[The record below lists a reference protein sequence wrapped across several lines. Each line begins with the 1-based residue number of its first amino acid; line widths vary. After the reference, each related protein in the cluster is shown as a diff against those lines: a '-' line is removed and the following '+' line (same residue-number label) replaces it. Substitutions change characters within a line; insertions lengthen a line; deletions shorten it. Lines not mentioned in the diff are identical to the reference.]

1 MTTLNESID
10 TYLQTNLDRYIT
22 ETIRLCAQ
30 PSISA
35 RGEGVRECADLVAE
49 LFTQH
54 GLQMQKFETPGNPI
68 IVGRLS
74 GRSPRTL
81 LFYNHYDVQPPEPL
95 EEWTS
100 LPFQPTL
107 RDGMLFARGVGDDK
121 GELIAR
127 LAAMDAVRAAHGGEL
142 PCGVVFVAEGEEE
155 VGSHNIAAFVR
166 EHIDLLKCNGAVWE
180 GGGVSEEGGTGT
192 TLGLRGVLNVELE
205 VQLMTMDAHSGGAHI
220 FPSSVWRLIRALVS
234 IKDEHERILIPGF
247 YDQVKPPTELDLQL
261 LDAQPD
267 HEARMREMLGIR
279 EFVNG
284 LTGKDLGRAVFNP
297 TCNIQGFT
305 AGYQGPGSK
314 TIVPARASAKVD
326 FRLVPDQDP
335 VDILE
340 KLRRHLDSQG
350 FTDVTVTKKGAM
362 WPFKASAD
370 DPFIAMA
377 KRIGEELYQQPYRI
391 NPLGG
396 GSSPE
401 YAFASPLGNIPI
413 IDAGVGYFNG
423 RGHAPDENI
432 RLADFLTG
440 SIYLAHILN
449 EFASLD
455 YGKL

>member
-1 MTTLNESID
+1 MTTINESID
-10 TYLQTNLDRYIT
+10 TYLQTNLDRYIA

-30 PSISA
+30 PSVSA
-35 RGEGVRECADLVAE
+35 TGQGVAECADLVVE

-54 GLQMQKFETPGNPI
+54 GLQVQKFETPGNPI
-68 IVGRLS
+68 IVGRAS
-74 GRSPRTL
+74 GRSGRTL

-95 EEWTS
+95 EEWTTP
-100 LPFQPTL
+100 PFEPTI
-107 RDGMLFARGVGDDK
+107 RDGMLFARGVADDK
-121 GELIAR
+121 GEITAR
-127 LAAMDAVRAAHGGEL
+127 LAALDAVRAAHGGEL

-166 EHIDLLKCNGAVWE
+166 AHTDLLKCNGAVWE
-180 GGGVSEEGGTGT
+180 GGGVGVEGGTST
-192 TLGLRGVLNVELE
+192 TLGLRGVLNVEFS

-247 YDQVKPPTELDLQL
+247 YDQVKPPTEHDLQL

-267 HEARMREMLGIR
+267 HEARMREMLGIGK
-279 EFVNG
+279 FVNG

-314 TIVPARASAKVD
+314 TIVPAHASAKVD

-335 VDILE
+335 LDILE
-340 KLRRHLDSQG
+340 KLHRHLDSQG
-350 FTDVTVTKKGAM
+350 FADVTVTKKGAM

-377 KRIGEELYQQPYRI
+377 KRIGEELYQPPYRI
-391 NPLGG
+391 HPLSG

-401 YAFASPLGNIPI
+401 YAFAAPLGDIPI

-432 RLADFLTG
+432 RLADFLQG
-440 SIYLAHILN
+440 SRYLARILN
-449 EFASLD
+449 EFTSL
-455 YGKL
+455 G

>member
-1 MTTLNESID
+1 MTTINESID
-10 TYLQTNLDRYIT
+10 TYLQTNLDRYIA

-30 PSISA
+30 PSVSA
-35 RGEGVRECADLVAE
+35 TGQGVAECADLVVE
-49 LFTQH
+49 LFAQH
-54 GLQMQKFETPGNPI
+54 GLQVQKFETPGNPI
-68 IVGRLS
+68 IVGRAS
-74 GRSPRTL
+74 GRSGRIL

-95 EEWTS
+95 EEWTTP
-100 LPFQPTL
+100 PFEPAI

-127 LAAMDAVRAAHGGEL
+127 LAALDAVRAANGGEL

-166 EHIDLLKCNGAVWE
+166 AHTDLLKCNGAVWE
-180 GGGVSEEGGTGT
+180 GGGVGEEGGTST
-192 TLGLRGVLNVELE
+192 TLGLRGVLNVEFT

-267 HEARMREMLGIR
+267 REARMREMLGIG

-335 VDILE
+335 LDIFE

-350 FTDVTVTKKGAM
+350 FADVSVTKNGAM

-377 KRIGEELYQQPYRI
+377 KRIGEELYQPPYRI
-391 NPLGG
+391 NPLSG

-401 YAFASPLGNIPI
+401 YAFAAPLGNIPI

-432 RLADFLTG
+432 RLADFLQG
-440 SIYLAHILN
+440 SRYLARILHS
-449 EFASLD
+449 FASL
-455 YGKL
+455 G